1 MLSSSTTRR
10 IVTAVLVAAAVGPL
24 SAATASAA
32 TVTRS
37 DDTAADF
44 SAGTPSSTVVR
55 ADGAVELART
65 LEESFDG
72 TVLPAGWVSTP
83 WPAGGAATVTGG
95 AMLVDGTRADSGVT
109 AGPGSSIEFR
119 ATLGSQPYAHVGF
132 ATDFTVQPWAMF
144 STGSDGGGKVYART
158 SNGNTATAINF
169 EVPLVSASESHAYRI
184 DWTATGFVY
193 YVDDMSVPVATHP
206 IPLTD
211 AMLAQASDFNPDAAG
226 VSIESMVLNTHKPSG
241 TFISRPLDGGDPR
254 VSGLS
259 FTATSTT
266 PSGTAIAY
274 ETRTATS
281 TEALASAPWA
291 PLSASGAVMSPK
303 ARYLQYRAN
312 LDTTVATATPRLDK
326 VDVAFTIDDEAPK
339 VTINS
344 AAVSA
349 ATAKVTFSSDDA
361 SAATTCKLDSKAFA
375 ACTSPAEYSDLAH
388 GSHTIVV
395 QATDAHGNV
404 GSATRTFVVDTRA
417 PAVSIGQVAVNG
429 DSATVAFSSDDASA
443 AIKCKLDGAA
453 YAGCTSPAVFKN
465 LASGAHTVVVQATD
479 ASGNVGSATRTFSV
493 APSAGNPYTPS
504 GGDAADTT
512 APNVRVSRTVRV
524 SKRGIAAV
532 RVTCPQAEVR
542 CRVTVKLKRGGKWIA
557 GKTLTVSGYTTR
569 TFALKLSKATRSKL
583 ARSRQAQGHRC
594 GHGARRGRQ
603 RQDEAVSD
611 DAARAVPLSLR
622 WQTGAAAD
630 LPPRR
635 RRGVAS
641 GRR

>member
-1 MLSSSTTRR
+1 MLSSSRTRR
-10 IVTAVLVAAAVGPL
+10 IVTAAVVAAAVGPL
-24 SAATASAA
+24 GAATASAA
-32 TVTRS
+32 TVPTS

-55 ADGAVELART
+55 AAGADGTVELART
-65 LEESFDG
+65 LEEPFDG
-72 TVLPAGWVSTP
+72 TALPAGWDSTP
-83 WPAGGAATVTGG
+83 WSSGGAATVAGG

-119 ATLGSQPYAHVGF
+119 ATLGSQTFAHAGF
-132 ATDFTVQPWAMF
+132 ATDFNVQPWAMF

-158 SNGNTATAINF
+158 SDADGAAADINF
-169 EVPLVSASESHAYRI
+169 EVPAVSATDPHTYRI
-184 DWTATGFVY
+184 DWTATGFEY
-193 YVDDMSVPVATHP
+193 FIDGAPVATHP
-206 IPLTD
+206 IPMTA
-211 AMLAQASDFNPDAAG
+211 AMRAQASDFNPDAAG
-226 VSIESMVLNTHKPSG
+226 VSIDSMVLNTHKPSG
-241 TFISRPLDGGDPR
+241 TFTSRPLDGGDPR

-266 PSGTAIAY
+266 PSGTAITY

-281 TEALASAPWA
+281 AAALASAPWA
-291 PLSASGAVMSPK
+291 PLSVSGAVTSPK
-303 ARYLQYRAN
+303 ARYLQYRAS

-326 VDVAFTIDDEAPK
+326 VDVAFTIDDAAPK
-339 VTINS
+339 VTINGV
-344 AAVSA
+344 AVSA
-349 ATAKVTFSSDDA
+349 ATARVTFSSDDA
-361 SAATTCKLDSKAFA
+361 SASNGCKLDGAAFA
-375 ACTSPAEYSDLAH
+375 ACTSPAEFSGLAH

-395 QATDAHGNV
+395 RATDADGNV

-429 DSATVAFSSDDASA
+429 DSATVAYSSDDAAA

-453 YAGCTSPAVFKN
+453 FAGCTSPAVFKN

-493 APSAGNPYTPS
+493 APGAGNPHTPS
-504 GGDAADTT
+504 GGDSADAT

-542 CRVTVKLKRGGKWIA
+542 CRVTVRLKRGGKWIA
-557 GKTLTVSGYTTR
+557 RKTLTVPGYTTR

-583 ARSRQAQGHRC
+583 ARSRRLRVTAVVA
-594 GHGARRGRQ
+594 AR
-603 RQDEAVSD
+603 
-611 DAARAVPLSLR
+611 DAAGNSRAKQSRMTLLAPSR
-622 WQTGAAAD
+622 
-630 LPPRR
+630 
-635 RRGVAS
+635 
-641 GRR
+641 

>member
-10 IVTAVLVAAAVGPL
+10 IVTAAVVAAAVGPL
-24 SAATASAA
+24 GAATASAA

-55 ADGAVELART
+55 ATGADGAVELART
-65 LEESFDG
+65 LEEPFDG

-83 WPAGGAATVTGG
+83 WSTGGAATVADGT
-95 AMLVDGTRADSGVT
+95 MLVDGTRADSGVT

-119 ATLGSQPYAHVGF
+119 ATLGSQPFAHVGF
-132 ATDFTVQPWAMF
+132 ATDFNVQPWAMF
-144 STGSDGGGKVYART
+144 STGPDGGGKVYART
-158 SNGNTATAINF
+158 SNADGATAINF
-169 EVPLVSASESHAYRI
+169 EVPAVSATAAHTYRI

-193 YVDDMSVPVATHP
+193 SVDGVSVATHP
-206 IPLTD
+206 IPLTA
-211 AMLAQASDFNPDAAG
+211 AMRAQASDFNPDAAG
-226 VSIESMVLNTHKPSG
+226 VSIDSMVLTTHKPSG
-241 TFISRPLDGGDPR
+241 TFISRTLDGGDPR

-259 FTATSTT
+259 FTATRTT

-281 TEALASAPWA
+281 AAALASAPWA
-291 PLSASGAVMSPK
+291 PLSASGAVTSAK

-326 VDVAFTIDDEAPK
+326 VDVAFTIDDAAPN
-339 VTINS
+339 VTINGV
-344 AAVSA
+344 AVSA
-349 ATAKVTFSSDDA
+349 ATARVTFSSDDA
-361 SAATTCKLDSKAFA
+361 SAATRCKLDGAAFA
-375 ACTSPAEYSDLAH
+375 ACTSPAEFSGLAH

-395 QATDAHGNV
+395 QATDADGNV

-429 DSATVAFSSDDASA
+429 DSATVAFSSDEASA

-453 YAGCTSPAVFKN
+453 FAGCTSPAVFKN

-479 ASGNVGSATRTFSV
+479 ASGNVGSATRAFSV
-493 APSAGNPYTPS
+493 APGAGNPYTPS
-504 GGDAADTT
+504 GGDPADAT
-512 APNVRVSRTVRV
+512 APKVRVSRTVRV

-532 RVTCPQAEVR
+532 QVTCPQAEVR

-557 GKTLTVSGYTTR
+557 RKTLTVSGNTTR
-569 TFALKLSKATRSKL
+569 TFALKLSKATRSML
-583 ARSRQAQGHRC
+583 ARSRRLKVTAVVA
-594 GHGARRGRQ
+594 AR
-603 RQDEAVSD
+603 
-611 DAARAVPLSLR
+611 DAAGNSRTKQSRMTLLAPSR
-622 WQTGAAAD
+622 
-630 LPPRR
+630 
-635 RRGVAS
+635 
-641 GRR
+641 

>member
-10 IVTAVLVAAAVGPL
+10 IVTAAVVAAAVGPL
-24 SAATASAA
+24 GAATASAA

-55 ADGAVELART
+55 ATGADGAVELART
-65 LEESFDG
+65 LEEPFDG

-83 WPAGGAATVTGG
+83 WSAGGAATVADG

-119 ATLGSQPYAHVGF
+119 ATLGSQPFAHVGF
-132 ATDFTVQPWAMF
+132 ATDFNVQPWAMF
-144 STGSDGGGKVYART
+144 STGSDGGKVYART
-158 SNGNTATAINF
+158 SNADGATAINF
-169 EVPLVSASESHAYRI
+169 EVPAVSATVPHTYRI

-193 YVDDMSVPVATHP
+193 YVDGVSVATHP
-206 IPLTD
+206 IALTA

-226 VSIESMVLNTHKPSG
+226 VSIDSMVLNTHKPSG
-241 TFISRPLDGGDPR
+241 TFTSRPLDGGDPR

-259 FTATSTT
+259 FTATRTT
-266 PSGTAIAY
+266 PTGTAIAY

-281 TEALASAPWA
+281 AAALASAPWA
-291 PLSASGAVMSPK
+291 PLSASGAVTSPK

-326 VDVAFTIDDEAPK
+326 VDVAFTIDDAAPK
-339 VTINS
+339 VTINGV
-344 AAVSA
+344 AVSA
-349 ATAKVTFSSDDA
+349 ATARVTFSSDDA
-361 SAATTCKLDSKAFA
+361 SAATRCKLDGAAFA
-375 ACTSPAEYSDLAH
+375 ACTSAAEFSGLAH

-395 QATDAHGNV
+395 QATDADGNV

-417 PAVSIGQVAVNG
+417 PAVSIGQVAVKG
-429 DSATVAFSSDDASA
+429 DSATVAFSSDEASA
-443 AIKCKLDGAA
+443 AIRCKLDGAA
-453 YAGCTSPAVFKN
+453 FAGCTSPAVFKN

-479 ASGNVGSATRTFSV
+479 ASGNVGSGTRTFSV
-493 APSAGNPYTPS
+493 APGAGNPYTPS
-504 GGDAADTT
+504 GGDPADAT
-512 APNVRVSRTVRV
+512 APKLRVSRTVRV

-557 GKTLTVSGYTTR
+557 RKTLTVPGYTTR

-583 ARSRQAQGHRC
+583 ARSRRLRVTAVVA
-594 GHGARRGRQ
+594 AR
-603 RQDEAVSD
+603 
-611 DAARAVPLSLR
+611 DAAGNSRTKQSRMTLLAPSR
-622 WQTGAAAD
+622 
-630 LPPRR
+630 
-635 RRGVAS
+635 
-641 GRR
+641 